1 MAEQFAKFVK
11 GIDLGQEGDSI
22 DRLHFGKTP
31 MVCMFLRS
39 VHIGKTYSTRFL
51 QQVSL
56 SRGPGARR
64 LKNAEFFFWIST
76 LSV

>member
-39 VHIGKTYSTRFL
+39 VQFGITHPTGIL
-51 QQVSL
+51 QQT
-56 SRGPGARR
+56 
-64 LKNAEFFFWIST
+64 F
-76 LSV
+76 SVRF